1 MTTFPRAAALSFRKL
16 VFSVG
21 AIFVILIACG
31 FDRPSVR
38 VETADFAGPRPLED
52 QTRASVVRDYL
63 QAWKSLDS
71 AFRNNRSDL
80 LDAYFV
86 GSAQE
91 KLAHTISE
99 QRKIGIQTNYRDR
112 SHVLKM
118 LFYSPEG
125 LSVQLDDAV
134 QYDEEV
140 TDSKGTHIV
149 RHISTHYLAVL
160 TPTEVRWKV
169 RIFQA
174 QPKANADVAQ
184 LKTKD

>member
-1 MTTFPRAAALSFRKL
+1 MKIFSRASDFSFRKL
-16 VFSVG
+16 FRAGS
-21 AIFVILIACG
+21 IFVVLIAYG
-31 FDRPSVR
+31 FAQPKVK

-71 AFRNNRSDL
+71 AFRNNRPDL

-86 GSAQE
+86 GVAQE

-99 QRKIGIQTNYRDR
+99 QRKIGIQTSYRDR
-112 SHVLKM
+112 SHVLKL

-134 QYDEEV
+134 QYDEDV
-140 TDSKGTHIV
+140 VDSKGAHIV
-149 RHISTHYLAVL
+149 RHITTHYLAVL